1 VETVFFPLML
11 VMFAAVAVAVAIVV
25 GGFYLKKRRREGFAL
40 AALQLGLA
48 YAAEDAFGLLDLP
61 FELFTRG
68 DGRGIENVLY
78 GTWEGLP
85 VHVFDYWYY
94 VESSNGKTRSKT
106 YERFNCALGPLDV
119 RTPHLTIAKENIL
132 TRVADAL
139 ALDDLQFE
147 SEEFNHAFNVKGDH
161 AFGVAFCD
169 ARMMTWLLANG
180 RDFVLEVNDGRM
192 LAACRRVA
200 PTALL
205 PLMHTLRAWRD
216 QVPRV
221 VYSLYPN

>member
-1 VETVFFPLML
+1 MEIVFPLML
-11 VMFAAVAVAVAIVV
+11 VVFAVLAAAILVGTYVA
-25 GGFYLKKRRREGFAL
+25 KKRRQEAFAL
-40 AALQLGLA
+40 AALQLGLS
-48 YAAEDAFGLLDLP
+48 YTPEDAFELIDLP

-78 GTWEGLP
+78 GTWQGLP

-106 YERFNCALGPLDV
+106 YYRFNCAVGPIDA
-119 RTPHLTIAKENIL
+119 RTPHLSIAKENLL
-132 TRVADAL
+132 TRFADAI

-147 SEEFNHAFNVKGDH
+147 SEEFNRTFNVKGDH
-161 AFGVAFCD
+161 EFGVAFCD
-169 ARMMTWLLANG
+169 PRMIRWLLAHG
-180 RDFVLEVNDGRM
+180 QDYVLEVNDGRM
-192 LAACRRVA
+192 LAACRRIR

-205 PLMHTLRAWRD
+205 RLMGTLGAWRE

-221 VYSLYPN
+221 VFSLYPN